1 MLNALLPFLALS
13 GSVSAA
19 PLQVVERNNDIKS
32 YYDLY
37 VSLFDY
43 EFELIGFRWD
53 LQAHRGGRGEYVE
66 SLVPFSPRSSMFPY
80 PEETVSQ

>member
-1 MLNALLPFLALS
+1 MLNALLPLLALTV
-13 GSVSAA
+13 VSAA

-37 VSLFDY
+37 VSLFN
-43 EFELIGFRWD
+43 EGFQLTGFRWD

-66 SLVPFSPRSSMFPY
+66 S
-80 PEETVSQ
+80 